1 MKSKKILKVLML
13 TALSIA
19 VLTVSAFAETAATAE
34 AAAAGTAEGLAML
47 GAALS
52 TGLACIGAGI
62 SVGNASSAAIG
73 ALTEDPTTFGK
84 SLIFVVMG
92 EGIALYGMLISI
104 LILFS

>member
-1 MKSKKILKVLML
+1 MTIKKILRILMI
-13 TALSIA
+13 TAFGVAWLALA
-19 VLTVSAFAETAATAE
+19 VSGEAEAT
-34 AAAAGTAEGLAML
+34 AAAADGGSTGLAML

-62 SVGNASSAAIG
+62 SVGNTAAAAIG

-104 LILFS
+104 IIIFV

>member
-1 MKSKKILKVLML
+1 MKSKKILKVLL
-13 TALSIA
+13 LSVFSIA
-19 VLTVSAFAETAATAE
+19 VLTVSAFAEAADST

>member
-1 MKSKKILKVLML
+1 MRIKKVLRILM
-13 TALSIA
+13 IA
-19 VLTVSAFAETAATAE
+19 AFSVAWLAVAVSGESETAA
-34 AAAAGTAEGLAML
+34 AAAETGSTGLAML

-62 SVGNASSAAIG
+62 SVGNTSAAAIG

-104 LILFS
+104 IIIFV

>member
-1 MKSKKILKVLML
+1 MKRKKILKVLL
-13 TALSIA
+13 LAVFSIA
-19 VLTVSAFAETAATAE
+19 VLTVSAFAETAD
-34 AAAAGTAEGLAML
+34 AAAAGSADGLAMI

-73 ALTEDPTTFGK
+73 AMTEDPTTFGK

-104 LILFS
+104 LILFA

>member
-1 MKSKKILKVLML
+1 MRIKKVLRILMVAAFGISWL
-13 TALSIA
+13 A
-19 VLTVSAFAETAATAE
+19 VAVSGESE
-34 AAAAGTAEGLAML
+34 AAAAATEMSSTGLAML

-62 SVGNASSAAIG
+62 SVGNTAAAAIG

-104 LILFS
+104 IIIFV

>member
-1 MKSKKILKVLML
+1 MKRKNILKVLL
-13 TALSIA
+13 LSVFSIA
-19 VLTVSAFAETAATAE
+19 VLTVSAFAESADS
-34 AAAAGTAEGLAML
+34 AAAASGTAEGLAML